1 MTEIGTDAGGEELR
15 EEVREEVRRELERDR
30 LTEAAGAGPLPDD
43 GERETVV
50 LVDDVYLSFG
60 GNQVLSG
67 VTIEVDRGE
76 TVSVLGGS
84 GAGKSTLL
92 RLILALSYP
101 DRGRILVEGRDI
113 TVQPLETVLRMR
125 QRMGMV
131 FQAAALFDSL
141 SVYDNVAFP
150 LHEHT
155 EMPEDQVRDRVY
167 EVLSFVDLEP
177 EEVEELLPAQL
188 SGGMKKRVAIARAI
202 VHSPDLLLFDE
213 PTSGLDPITTRT
225 INDLIRKLRSELQ
238 VTSVV
243 VTHDIRSAFRI
254 SQRVALLYEGEIVFD
269 GTPEDMMASEDEY
282 VRDFLR

>member
-101 DRGRILVEGRDI
+101 DRGRILVEGCDI

-155 EMPEDQVRDRVY
+155 EMPEDEVRDRVY
-167 EVLSFVDLEP
+167 EVLTFVDLEP

>member
-1 MTEIGTDAGGEELR
+1 MTDMEDAEAGEELR
-15 EEVREEVRRELERDR
+15 EEVREEVRQELERDR
-30 LTEAAGAGPLPDD
+30 RAEAAGASPLPS
-43 GERETVV
+43 GEDRETVV

-60 GNQVLSG
+60 RNQVLSG
-67 VTIEVDRGE
+67 VTIEVERGE
-76 TVSVLGGS
+76 TVSILGGS

-92 RLILALSYP
+92 RLILALTYP
-101 DRGRILVEGRDI
+101 DRGRIVVEGRDI
-113 TVQPLETVLRMR
+113 TEQPLGTVLRMR

-155 EMPEDQVRDRVY
+155 DMPEDEVRDRVH
-167 EVLSFVDLEP
+167 EVLTFVDLEP
-177 EEVEELLPAQL
+177 AAVEELLPAQL

-225 INDLIRKLRSELQ
+225 INDLILKLRSELQ

-254 SQRVALLYEGEIVFD
+254 SQRVELLFEGKIVFG
-269 GTPEDMMASEDEY
+269 GTPEEMMASEDEY
-282 VRDFLR
+282 VLEFLR